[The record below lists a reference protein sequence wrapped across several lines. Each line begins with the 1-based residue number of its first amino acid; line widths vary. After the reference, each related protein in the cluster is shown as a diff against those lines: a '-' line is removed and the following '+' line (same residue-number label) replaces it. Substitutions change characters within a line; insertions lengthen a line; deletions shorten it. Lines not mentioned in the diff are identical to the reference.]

1 SSKRLWQYHGS
12 SPQINVPGK
21 LDDESAT
28 EMLVFRPVIAK
39 VVTMAEVNSGSVTL
53 VDLLKINALL
63 DMKSDTEY
71 YLSKKDG
78 GRQ

>member
-1 SSKRLWQYHGS
+1 
-12 SPQINVPGK
+12 
-21 LDDESAT
+21 
-28 EMLVFRPVIAK
+28 MLVFRPVIAK

-71 YLSKKDG
+71 YLTKKDG